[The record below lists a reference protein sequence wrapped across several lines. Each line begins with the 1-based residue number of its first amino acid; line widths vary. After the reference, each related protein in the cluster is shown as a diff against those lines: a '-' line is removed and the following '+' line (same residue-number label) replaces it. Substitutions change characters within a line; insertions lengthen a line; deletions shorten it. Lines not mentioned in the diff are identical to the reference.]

1 MTTMLDFLLRR
12 LRLRHIHLLALL
24 GDHTSLRA
32 AAETL
37 NLTQPAVSKMLH
49 EIEQAFGVR
58 LFNRGRRGV
67 EPNAFGRSV
76 IHRALVV
83 MSELAHSI
91 DEVQATQ
98 GGASAIVRVGTLSI
112 TSIVPAAI
120 IDLMRRLPGVCVQIH
135 EGSIRELL
143 DLLLD
148 AKLDCV
154 FGALPPEVLARDS
167 LDFVRSE
174 VIFEDHVCAV
184 MSDDNPLSRKR
195 RLHWKDLVAQKWVL
209 PPRSSPVCQA
219 FIAAFLNQGLPPP
232 RPVVETLSPVT
243 LGMLLRLDSSLVG
256 LVRYESVR
264 RNDAFRD
271 GRRVEIDPKAVLP
284 SLCVLTRRSAVK
296 SAEVV
301 ELFIESLR
309 QVARPGVR
317 RP

>member
-1 MTTMLDFLLRR
+1 
-12 LRLRHIHLLALL
+12 
-24 GDHTSLRA
+24 LRA

-120 IDLMRRLPGVCVQIH
+120 VDLMRRLPGVRVQIH
-135 EGSIRELL
+135 EGPVRELL
-143 DLLLD
+143 NLLLD

-154 FGALPPEVLARDS
+154 FGALPAEVLARGS
-167 LDFVRSE
+167 LELVRSE
-174 VIFEDHVCAV
+174 AIFEDHVCAV
-184 MSDDNPLSRKR
+184 ISDANPLSRKR
-195 RLHWKDLVAQKWVL
+195 RLHWADLTAQKWLL
-209 PPRSSPVCQA
+209 PPRDSPLCQA
-219 FIAAFLNQGLPPP
+219 FMAAFLNQGLTPPKP
-232 RPVVETLSPVT
+232 AVETLSPVT
-243 LGMLLRLDSSLVG
+243 LGMLLRLDSSLIG

-264 RNDAFRD
+264 QNDAFPAAQ
-271 GRRVEIDPKAVLP
+271 RVEIDPKAALP
-284 SLCVLTRRSAVK
+284 SLCVLTRRTAVQ
-296 SAEVV
+296 SPEVV
-301 ELFIESLR
+301 EMFIESLR
-309 QVARPGVR
+309 RAARLGVR
-317 RP
+317 RPVQYKKLL